1 MSLKEKTI
9 EELEQMSYTD
19 IAYEVIK
26 EKGKKFNTPNLF
38 KEVCKLL
45 KLSDAEFEEKI
56 GDFFTALTTDG
67 RFILIN
73 SSLWDL
79 KENHKANIV
88 IDNDEEEETEDVENA
103 EENEDDVVSDDLED
117 DYSDEATDDS
127 DNDEDDFNDLTII
140 DEEDLEE

>member
-19 IAYEVIK
+19 IAYEIIK

-73 SSLWDL
+73 STYWDL

-88 IDNDEEEETEDVENA
+88 VDDEEDETEDVEKS
-103 EENEDDVVSDDLED
+103 EEDEDDVVSDDLED

-140 DEEDLEE
+140 DEEDLDE

>member
-1 MSLKEKTI
+1 MSLKEKTL

-45 KLSDAEFEEKI
+45 KLDDAEYEAKI

-88 IDNDEEEETEDVENA
+88 VDDEEEETEDVEKS
-103 EENEDDVVSDDLED
+103 EEDEEDVVSDDLED

-140 DEEDLEE
+140 DEEDLDE

>member
-45 KLSDAEFEEKI
+45 KLDDAEFEEKI

-73 SSLWDL
+73 STLWDL

-88 IDNDEEEETEDVENA
+88 VDDEEDETEDVENA

-140 DEEDLEE
+140 DEEDLDE

>member
-19 IAYEVIK
+19 IAYEIIK

-45 KLSDAEFEEKI
+45 KLDEAEYEAKI

-73 SSLWDL
+73 STYWDL

-88 IDNDEEEETEDVENA
+88 VDDEEDETEDVEKS
-103 EENEDDVVSDDLED
+103 EEDEDDVVNDDLED

>member
-45 KLSDAEFEEKI
+45 KLGDAEFEEKI

-88 IDNDEEEETEDVENA
+88 VDDEEEETEDIEKS
-103 EENEDDVVSDDLED
+103 EEDEDDVVSDDLED
-117 DYSDEATDDS
+117 DYSDESTDDS

-140 DEEDLEE
+140 DEEDLDE

>member
-45 KLSDAEFEEKI
+45 KLGEAEFEEKI

-88 IDNDEEEETEDVENA
+88 VDDEEEETEDVEKS
-103 EENEDDVVSDDLED
+103 EEDEDDVVSDDLED

-140 DEEDLEE
+140 DEEDLDE

>member
-45 KLSDAEFEEKI
+45 KLGEAEFEEKI

-88 IDNDEEEETEDVENA
+88 VEEDEEETEDVEKS
-103 EENEDDVVSDDLED
+103 EEDEDDVVSDDLED
-117 DYSDEATDDS
+117 DYSDESTDDS

-140 DEEDLEE
+140 DEEDLDE

>member
-45 KLSDAEFEEKI
+45 KLGDAEFEEKI

-73 SSLWDL
+73 STFWDL

-88 IDNDEEEETEDVENA
+88 VDDEEEETEDIEKSEED
-103 EENEDDVVSDDLED
+103 EENEDMHDDLED

-140 DEEDLEE
+140 DEEDLDE

>member
-45 KLSDAEFEEKI
+45 KLGEAEFEEKI

-88 IDNDEEEETEDVENA
+88 VDDEEDETEDVEKS
-103 EENEDDVVSDDLED
+103 EEDEDDVVSDDLED

-140 DEEDLEE
+140 DEEDLDE

>member
-45 KLSDAEFEEKI
+45 KLDEAEYEAKI

-88 IDNDEEEETEDVENA
+88 VDDEEEETEDVEKS
-103 EENEDDVVSDDLED
+103 EEDEDDVVSDDLEA

-140 DEEDLEE
+140 DEEDLDE

>member
-1 MSLKEKTI
+1 
-9 EELEQMSYTD
+9 MSYTD

-88 IDNDEEEETEDVENA
+88 VDDEEEETEDVEKT
-103 EENEDDVVSDDLED
+103 EEDEDDVVSDDLED

-140 DEEDLEE
+140 DEEDLDE

>member
-45 KLSDAEFEEKI
+45 KLGEAEFEEKI

-73 SSLWDL
+73 STFWDL

-88 IDNDEEEETEDVENA
+88 VDDEEDETEDVEKT
-103 EENEDDVVSDDLED
+103 EEDEDDVVSDDLED

-140 DEEDLEE
+140 DEEDLDE

>member
-45 KLSDAEFEEKI
+45 KLGEAEFEEKI

-73 SSLWDL
+73 STFWDL

-88 IDNDEEEETEDVENA
+88 VDDEEEETEDVEKS
-103 EENEDDVVSDDLED
+103 EEDEDDVVSDDLED

-140 DEEDLEE
+140 DEEDLDE

>member
-45 KLSDAEFEEKI
+45 KLDEGEFEEKI

-88 IDNDEEEETEDVENA
+88 VEEDEEETEDVEKS
-103 EENEDDVVSDDLED
+103 EEDEDDVVSDDLED

-140 DEEDLEE
+140 DEEDLDE

>member
-88 IDNDEEEETEDVENA
+88 VDDEEEETEDVEKS
-103 EENEDDVVSDDLED
+103 EEDEDDVVSDDLED

-140 DEEDLEE
+140 DEEDLDE

>member
-45 KLSDAEFEEKI
+45 KLDDAEFEEKI

-88 IDNDEEEETEDVENA
+88 VDNDEEEETEDIENT

-140 DEEDLEE
+140 DEEDLDE

>member
-1 MSLKEKTI
+1 MSLKERTI

-88 IDNDEEEETEDVENA
+88 VDDEEEETEDVEKS
-103 EENEDDVVSDDLED
+103 EEDEDDVVSDDLED

-140 DEEDLEE
+140 DEEDLDE

>member
-26 EKGKKFNTPNLF
+26 EKGKKYNTPNLF

-45 KLSDAEFEEKI
+45 KLDDAEFEEKI

-88 IDNDEEEETEDVENA
+88 VEEDEEETEDVEKS
-103 EENEDDVVSDDLED
+103 EEDEDDVVSDDLED
-117 DYSDEATDDS
+117 DYSDESTDDS

-140 DEEDLEE
+140 DEEDLDE

>member
-19 IAYEVIK
+19 VAYEVIK

-88 IDNDEEEETEDVENA
+88 VDNDEEEETEDIENT

-140 DEEDLEE
+140 DEEDLDE

>member
-45 KLSDAEFEEKI
+45 KLDEAEFEEKI

-73 SSLWDL
+73 STFWDL

-88 IDNDEEEETEDVENA
+88 VDDEEDETEDVEKS
-103 EENEDDVVSDDLED
+103 EEDEDDVVSDDLED

-140 DEEDLEE
+140 DEEDLDE

>member
-45 KLSDAEFEEKI
+45 KLGEAEFEEKI

-73 SSLWDL
+73 STFWDL

-88 IDNDEEEETEDVENA
+88 VDDEEEETEDIEKS
-103 EENEDDVVSDDLED
+103 EEDEDDVVSDDLED
-117 DYSDEATDDS
+117 DYSDESTDDS

-140 DEEDLEE
+140 DEEDLDE

>member
-88 IDNDEEEETEDVENA
+88 VDNDEEEETEDIENT

-140 DEEDLEE
+140 DEEDLDE

>member
-45 KLSDAEFEEKI
+45 KLGEAEFEEKI
-56 GDFFTALTTDG
+56 GDFFTALTKDG

-73 SSLWDL
+73 STFWDL

-88 IDNDEEEETEDVENA
+88 VDDEEEETEDVEKS
-103 EENEDDVVSDDLED
+103 EEDEDDVVSDDLED

-140 DEEDLEE
+140 DEEDLDE

>member
-26 EKGKKFNTPNLF
+26 EKEKKFNTPNLF

-45 KLSDAEFEEKI
+45 KLDDAEFEEKI

-88 IDNDEEEETEDVENA
+88 VDDEEETEDVEKS
-103 EENEDDVVSDDLED
+103 EEDEDEVVSADLED

-140 DEEDLEE
+140 DEEDLDE

>member
-19 IAYEVIK
+19 IAYEVLK

-45 KLSDAEFEEKI
+45 KLDDGEFEEKI

-88 IDNDEEEETEDVENA
+88 VEEDEEETEDVEKS
-103 EENEDDVVSDDLED
+103 EEDEDDVVSDDLED

-140 DEEDLEE
+140 DEEDLDE

>member
-19 IAYEVIK
+19 IAYEVLK

-45 KLSDAEFEEKI
+45 KLDDGEFEEKI

-88 IDNDEEEETEDVENA
+88 VDDEEEETEDVEKS
-103 EENEDDVVSDDLED
+103 EEDEDDVVSDDLED

-140 DEEDLEE
+140 DEEDLDE

>member
-45 KLSDAEFEEKI
+45 KLGEAEFEQKI

-88 IDNDEEEETEDVENA
+88 VEEDEEETEDVEKS
-103 EENEDDVVSDDLED
+103 EEDEDDVVSDDLED

-140 DEEDLEE
+140 DEEDLDE

>member
-88 IDNDEEEETEDVENA
+88 VDDEEEETEDVEKT
-103 EENEDDVVSDDLED
+103 EEDEDDVVSDDLED

-127 DNDEDDFNDLTII
+127 ENDEDDFNDLTII
-140 DEEDLEE
+140 DEEDLDE

>member
-45 KLSDAEFEEKI
+45 KLDDAEFEEKI

-88 IDNDEEEETEDVENA
+88 VDDEEDETEDVEKS
-103 EENEDDVVSDDLED
+103 EEDEDDVVSDDLED

-140 DEEDLEE
+140 DEEDLDE

>member
-45 KLSDAEFEEKI
+45 KLDDAEFEEKI

-73 SSLWDL
+73 STFWDL

-88 IDNDEEEETEDVENA
+88 VDDEEDETEDVEKS
-103 EENEDDVVSDDLED
+103 EEDEDDVVSDDLE
-117 DYSDEATDDS
+117 E
-127 DNDEDDFNDLTII
+127 
-140 DEEDLEE
+140 

>member
-45 KLSDAEFEEKI
+45 KLGEAEFEEKI

-73 SSLWDL
+73 STFWDL

-88 IDNDEEEETEDVENA
+88 VDDEEDETEDVEKS
-103 EENEDDVVSDDLED
+103 EEDEDDVVSDDLED

-140 DEEDLEE
+140 DEEDLDE

>member
-19 IAYEVIK
+19 IAYEVIN

-88 IDNDEEEETEDVENA
+88 VDDEEEETEDVEKS
-103 EENEDDVVSDDLED
+103 EEDEDDVVSDDLED

-140 DEEDLEE
+140 DEEDLDE

>member
-45 KLSDAEFEEKI
+45 KLGDAEFEEKI

-88 IDNDEEEETEDVENA
+88 VDDEEEETEDIEKSEDD
-103 EENEDDVVSDDLED
+103 EENEDMHDDLED

-140 DEEDLEE
+140 DEEDLDE

>member
-19 IAYEVIK
+19 IAYEVIN

-88 IDNDEEEETEDVENA
+88 VDDEEEETEDVEKS
-103 EENEDDVVSDDLED
+103 EEDEDDVVSDDLED

-127 DNDEDDFNDLTII
+127 DNDEDDFNELTII
-140 DEEDLEE
+140 DEEDLDE

>member
-45 KLSDAEFEEKI
+45 KLSDAEFEEQI

-88 IDNDEEEETEDVENA
+88 VEEDEEETEDVEKS
-103 EENEDDVVSDDLED
+103 EEDEDDVVSDDLED
-117 DYSDEATDDS
+117 DYSDESTDDS

-140 DEEDLEE
+140 DEEDLDE

>member
-88 IDNDEEEETEDVENA
+88 VDDEEEETEDVEKT
-103 EENEDDVVSDDLED
+103 EEDEDDVVSDDLED

-140 DEEDLEE
+140 DEEDLDE

>member
-1 MSLKEKTI
+1 MC
-9 EELEQMSYTD
+9 D
-19 IAYEVIK
+19 I
-26 EKGKKFNTPNLF
+26 
-38 KEVCKLL
+38 
-45 KLSDAEFEEKI
+45 AEFEEKI

-88 IDNDEEEETEDVENA
+88 VDDEEEETEDVEKT
-103 EENEDDVVSDDLED
+103 EEDEDDVVSDDLED

-140 DEEDLEE
+140 DEEDLDE

>member
-45 KLSDAEFEEKI
+45 KLDESEFEEKI

-88 IDNDEEEETEDVENA
+88 VEEDEEETEDVEKS
-103 EENEDDVVSDDLED
+103 EEDEDDVVSDDLED
-117 DYSDEATDDS
+117 DYSDESTDDS

-140 DEEDLEE
+140 DEEDLDE

>member
-45 KLSDAEFEEKI
+45 KLGEAEFEEKI

-73 SSLWDL
+73 STFWDL

-88 IDNDEEEETEDVENA
+88 VDDEEEETEDIEKSEED
-103 EENEDDVVSDDLED
+103 EENEDMHDDLED

-140 DEEDLEE
+140 DEEDLDE

>member
-45 KLSDAEFEEKI
+45 KLGEAEFEEKI

-73 SSLWDL
+73 STFWDL

-88 IDNDEEEETEDVENA
+88 VDDEEEETEDVEKT
-103 EENEDDVVSDDLED
+103 EEDEDDVVSDDLED
-117 DYSDEATDDS
+117 DYSDESTDDS

-140 DEEDLEE
+140 DEEDLDE